1 MNFSSIRVRY
11 TATFCSIAAFFIV
24 LVTMNF
30 LLVAKTEKVMV
41 LLGQSFNPAISAV
54 INADRDLYQARVAEL
69 QVLVTEPGSNQA
81 QEHLK
86 AYQENAAQAGERM
99 EKYKQLLAM
108 YPDILAKLSR
118 FEATYRQWQQASSEV
133 FTLVKQGE
141 ITAAKNQS
149 DSHSKQAF
157 DQLREFYNVAGELAD
172 KQSLSLSEDTI
183 ASVDSQQN
191 ALMLIS
197 AIVIIL
203 TLIAGIT
210 APKAMADAL
219 EHLSF
224 ELKGLNQGDGDLT
237 KRINSKRKD
246 EIGLVADDLDELI
259 NGLAELIKS
268 IVEQSSQVIKGVDQ
282 LDKGAGNIKETSLH
296 QLESVEMIVTAVN
309 QMSYAIKE
317 VAENAQKTANEIK
330 EVNDLTHEGKQVTQT
345 TVKEITALSDTVANA
360 TQVIL
365 KLSENSTDIASVLG
379 VIRGIAEQTNLLA
392 LNAAIEAARAGEQ
405 GRGFAVVADEVRNLA
420 SKTQQ
425 STEDIQKMIEA
436 LQNGVDKAVQSIN
449 TGNAAT
455 QSTVALSQKT
465 LTALDAISAAAMRVA
480 DVATQTA
487 SATEQQS
494 QVTEDVSK
502 NLTILSDHTRG
513 NHECAQENGEVATST
528 MQQATTLSDSV
539 TRFKLD

>member
-11 TATFCSIAAFFIV
+11 TVTFCSIAAFFII
-24 LVTMNF
+24 LVAMNF
-30 LLVAKTEKVMV
+30 LLVAKTEKVMI
-41 LLGQSFNPAISAV
+41 LLGQNFNPAISAV

-69 QVLVTEPGSNQA
+69 QVLVSPPGSARA
-81 QEHLK
+81 QEYFQS
-86 AYQENAAQAGERM
+86 YQENAKQAGDRM
-99 EKYKQLLAM
+99 AKYKQLLSM
-108 YPDILAKLSR
+108 YPDILAKLGR
-118 FEATYRQWQQASSEV
+118 FDASYRQWQQDSEKV
-133 FTLVKQGE
+133 FTLIRQGQTE
-141 ITAAKNQS
+141 AAKSQS
-149 DSHSKQAF
+149 ESASKQTF
-157 DQLREFYNVAGELAD
+157 DRLRDFYNIAGELAD
-172 KQSLSLSEDTI
+172 EKSLALSEETI
-183 ASVDSQQN
+183 SSVDSQQN
-191 ALMLIS
+191 VLMTIG
-197 AIVIIL
+197 AIIIIL

-224 ELKGLNQGDGDLT
+224 ELKGLSQGDGDLT
-237 KRINSKRKD
+237 KRINSERKD
-246 EIGLVADDLDELI
+246 EIGQVADDFDELI

-268 IVEQSSQVIKGVDQ
+268 IVEQSSRVIQGVDQ
-282 LDKGAGNIKETSLH
+282 LDQGAGNIKGTSLH

-317 VAENAQKTANEIK
+317 VAENAQKTANEIRQ
-330 EVNDLTHEGKQVTQT
+330 VNELTNEGKQVTQT
-345 TVKEITALSDTVANA
+345 TVTEITALSETVANA

-405 GRGFAVVADEVRNLA
+405 GRGFAVVADEVRDLA

-436 LQNGVDKAVQSIN
+436 LQNGVNEAVQSIN

-455 QSTVALSQKT
+455 QSTVELSQKT

-480 DVATQTA
+480 DVAAQTA

-494 QVTEDVSK
+494 QVAEDVSK

-513 NHECAQENGEVATST
+513 NHECAEQNGEMASCT
-528 MQQATTLSDSV
+528 MQQAQTLSDSV

>member
-11 TATFCSIAAFFIV
+11 TLTFCSIAAFFII

-30 LLVAKTEKVMV
+30 LLVSKTEKVMV
-41 LLGQSFNPAISAV
+41 LLGQNFNTAISAV

-69 QVLVTEPGSNQA
+69 QILTTAPGSPEA
-81 QEHLK
+81 KEHFQS
-86 AYQENAAQAGERM
+86 YQENAGQATDRM
-99 EKYKQLLAM
+99 AKYKQLLAM
-108 YPDILAKLSR
+108 YPDILAKLGR
-118 FEATYRQWQQASSEV
+118 FDATYRQWQQASAKV
-133 FTLVKQGE
+133 FTLVNRGE
-141 ITAAKNQS
+141 IEAAKNQS
-149 DSHSKQAF
+149 AGSSKQAF
-157 DQLREFYNVAGELAD
+157 DQLREFYNIAGELAD
-172 KQSLSLSEDTI
+172 EKSLNLSEETI
-183 ASVDSQQN
+183 SSVDNQQN
-191 ALMLIS
+191 ALMVVS

-246 EIGLVADDLDELI
+246 EIGLVAGDFDELI

-268 IVEQSSQVIKGVDQ
+268 IVAQSSRVIQGVDQ
-282 LDKGAGNIKETSLH
+282 LDNGAGKIQETSLH

-317 VAENAQKTANEIK
+317 VAENAQKTANEIQQ
-330 EVNDLTHEGKQVTQT
+330 VNELTSEGKQITQT
-345 TVKEITALSDTVANA
+345 TVEEITALSETVANA

-405 GRGFAVVADEVRNLA
+405 GRGFAVVADEVRELA

-436 LQNGVDKAVQSIN
+436 LQNGVEEAVQSIN

-455 QSTVALSQKT
+455 QSTVELSQKT
-465 LTALDAISAAAMRVA
+465 LTALDAISSAAVRVA
-480 DVATQTA
+480 DVAAQTA

-494 QVTEDVSK
+494 QVAEDVSK
-502 NLTILSDHTRG
+502 NLTILSDHTRN
-513 NHECAQENGEVATST
+513 NHECAQENGTMASST
-528 MQQATTLSDSV
+528 MEHATTLSDSV

>member
-1 MNFSSIRVRY
+1 MNFSSIRIRY
-11 TATFCSIAAFFIV
+11 TATFCSIAAFFII

-69 QVLVTEPGSNQA
+69 QILVTEPGSNQA
-81 QEHLK
+81 QKHFK
-86 AYQENAAQAGERM
+86 SYQENAAQAGERM
-99 EKYKQLLAM
+99 AKYKQLLAM
-108 YPDILAKLSR
+108 YPDILVKLSR
-118 FEATYRQWQQASSEV
+118 FEATYRQWQQESAKV

-141 ITAAKNQS
+141 IAAAKNQS

-157 DQLREFYNVAGELAD
+157 DQLREFYNIAGELAD
-172 KQSLSLSEDTI
+172 KKSLLLSEDTI
-183 ASVDSQQN
+183 ASVDNQQN
-191 ALMLIS
+191 ALMIIS
-197 AIVIIL
+197 STVILL

-259 NGLAELIKS
+259 NGLALLIKS

-282 LDKGAGNIKETSLH
+282 LDKGAGNIKDTSLH

-330 EVNDLTHEGKQVTQT
+330 EVNNLTHEGKQVTQT
-345 TVKEITALSDTVANA
+345 TVTEITALSETVANA
-360 TQVIL
+360 TQVIV

-436 LQNGVDKAVQSIN
+436 LQNGVDEAVQSIN

-480 DVATQTA
+480 DVAAQTA

-494 QVTEDVSK
+494 QVAEDVSK

-513 NHECAQENGEVATST
+513 NHECARENGEMATST